1 MLLYV
6 TETDGLLGTR
16 AKGGHLDFHTAP
28 ELCLCSTCRLLLQQ
42 DHDGQVS
49 FSGPQGSV
57 RCKRSLDVSLWLY
70 HYHCIS
76 QVVGYLLV
84 SHRGY
89 RMMGLRL
96 HITGSLP
103 PPSRAISDH
112 GDYLKIQSPYDQ
124 LLLLIAFL
132 YSAILR
138 SRADSV
144 RSHVIQHEWLAFY
157 SAFFFFTNISTE
169 VVYLQHW
176 HGWCHVKLLPSR
188 RVLCTPYKHAPCHFM
203 QIHIRKVHAYL
214 AVTYHPHFWQNDR
227 DHLRASAVTRG
238 WTGYRNKSQHRK
250 LTPEKKIL
258 PPLQQGFEL
267 TVTTFWSRVRRS
279 NHWAIPTAALSKV
292 VIQSQPLSFFLFFSF

>member
-1 MLLYV
+1 MIVQLFVRVQLTSLLLILPGPANDCPTLRESPAHLTPLDLAWTLCGV
-6 TETDGLLGTR
+6 SSVVLIKCCFTSTNTVGLLGTG

-144 RSHVIQHEWLAFY
+144 RSHVIQHE
-157 SAFFFFTNISTE
+157 
-169 VVYLQHW
+169 
-176 HGWCHVKLLPSR
+176 
-188 RVLCTPYKHAPCHFM
+188 
-203 QIHIRKVHAYL
+203 
-214 AVTYHPHFWQNDR
+214 
-227 DHLRASAVTRG
+227 
-238 WTGYRNKSQHRK
+238 
-250 LTPEKKIL
+250 
-258 PPLQQGFEL
+258 
-267 TVTTFWSRVRRS
+267 
-279 NHWAIPTAALSKV
+279 
-292 VIQSQPLSFFLFFSF
+292 